1 MVISE
6 GSTTEGTYRQGYY
19 EGYLKAI
26 EDFRRYKRKPG
37 ELDSFLTQELNE
49 WAFSLSD
56 EYEEPPKLESNPITP
71 KAKVGVV
78 YWIRLIGTDYYKI
91 GYTYNLKRRMN
102 QIKNNVPS
110 PIELIKREDTL
121 QPKDIEK
128 LYHRQ
133 YKPFRTKNGEWFNI
147 PEDIINTKLKGGL

>member
-6 GSTTEGTYRQGYY
+6 RDSTEVPYRQGYY

-26 EDFRRYKRKPG
+26 EDLRRYKRKPK
-37 ELDSFLTQELNE
+37 ELEAFLTQELNE
-49 WAFSLSD
+49 WAFSSSD
-56 EYEEPPKLESNPITP
+56 EFEEPPKLENNPIE
-71 KAKVGVV
+71 KEEKLGVV
-78 YWIRLIGTDYYKI
+78 YWIRLVGTDYYKI

-110 PIELIKREDTL
+110 PILLIKREDTFS
-121 QPKDIEK
+121 PKEIEK
-128 LYHRQ
+128 SYHRQ

-147 PEDIINTKLKGGL
+147 PEDKLLIKGVT